1 MIRHVRPDTRR
12 TAASVPTLRTVVCLA
27 VVLLISSA
35 GANAA
40 RAASRGPEDA
50 HTNAPTFGGGVEPNF
65 TACHSSFPVDSGPG
79 RLSISAPATYEPDT
93 IYEIRVLVSHTG
105 RIRWGFELT
114 AIDDSLIG
122 AGELLAGSD
131 GFSQVSLT
139 GTREYVK
146 QTASGTA
153 DDQADQQE
161 WTFSWK
167 APPSDIGPIKL
178 HAAGVAANSTS
189 GASGDDVYTAVVT
202 VPEPP
207 MLSLQLAGYFAIAA
221 IAAVRLQTNRS
232 QSRSTSDSL
241 G

>member
-1 MIRHVRPDTRR
+1 
-12 TAASVPTLRTVVCLA
+12 
-27 VVLLISSA
+27 
-35 GANAA
+35 
-40 RAASRGPEDA
+40 
-50 HTNAPTFGGGVEPNF
+50 
-65 TACHSSFPVDSGPG
+65 VDSGPG

-153 DDQADQQE
+153 NGQADQQE
-161 WTFSWK
+161 WTFGWK

-178 HAAGVAANSTS
+178 HAAGVAANSMG

-202 VPEPP
+202 VPEPA
-207 MLSLQLAGYFAIAA
+207 MRLLQFAACCAIAT
-221 IAAVRLQTNRS
+221 IAAVRRQTIRC
-232 QSRSTSDSL
+232 QIISTSDSL
-241 G
+241 S